1 MGGNTSEK
9 VVDKGYSKNVKL
21 KLKPEENNETSHDK
35 LVG

>member
-21 KLKPEENNETSHDK
+21 KLNLKKTMKPAMTSW
-35 LVG
+35 